1 MGTIDEARA
10 AAGGFHHQADH
21 GIGLLQQAG
30 RTITEAQL
38 AFLGRLGRTSN
49 HTVIEVEARCQVAKQ
64 KVAEALQA
72 LDAAKQAAD
81 RFRGSLS

>member
-10 AAGGFHHQADH
+10 AAGGFHHQAEH
-21 GIGLLQQAG
+21 GMGLLQQAG
-30 RTITEAQL
+30 RTIGDAQV
-38 AFLGRLGRTSN
+38 AFLATLGRTSN
-49 HTVIEVEARCQVAKQ
+49 HTVIEVEARCEVAKH

-72 LDAAKQAAD
+72 LDAARQAAD